1 MTKFFSQTELKKIE
15 KKLKMYMIVDCKN
28 NIIITIG
35 YMYKKQ
41 KLSCLKLIII
51 TKMNINAVFDLL
63 NNQETLDEGF
73 RLLLE
78 LHKKYL
84 YAVFWDKLSEHNI
97 TKKLF

>member
-1 MTKFFSQTELKKIE
+1 
-15 KKLKMYMIVDCKN
+15 
-28 NIIITIG
+28 
-35 YMYKKQ
+35 
-41 KLSCLKLIII
+41 
-51 TKMNINAVFDLL
+51 MNINAVFDLL

-97 TKKLF
+97 TKKNYSDLILKDLFQDCK